1 MQRIT
6 RAGFLKLLLG
16 ASSAPG
22 LILSSG
28 GSSDSL
34 ATQAGDGQEAGLPY
48 GRSTRNLKTFGTAGK
63 EELLHPGQE
72 LTLFSRDGQ
81 GCLTHMWF
89 GGDWPGYGDTRIR
102 FYVDGEERPSI
113 DMQLFAGHGI
123 GWDDPSAP
131 WGSQRLGKTG
141 QPSGL
146 YNTYRL
152 PFGKGVR
159 VTGQLAK
166 TVTRPQPFWW
176 IFRGVENFPV
186 QLGQVQL
193 PDTARL
199 RLQVREDVTLEPFQ
213 MHAAGESA
221 AAGALYQVMLAVQ
234 SKNFSYLEGMVRAY
248 IDGARDP
255 LMLSS
260 GTEDYFLGT
269 YYFNR
274 GMYHLPLA
282 GLTHKAQDAQGN
294 CSFSAYRFH
303 EEDPIFFQNGFR
315 LLWRNGEKKD
325 GKVYGDAP
333 PQQSRVTSYVWIYE
347 W

>member
-1 MQRIT
+1 M
-6 RAGFLKLLLG
+6 KLLLG
-16 ASSAPG
+16 ASSASG
-22 LILSSG
+22 LILSSQRG
-28 GSSDSL
+28 KSHSL
-34 ATQAGDGQEAGLPY
+34 TVEADDGRDTAGQRGYP
-48 GRSTRNLKTFGTAGK
+48 TRNLNTFGTAGK
-63 EELLHPGQE
+63 EELLRPGQE

-81 GCLTHMWF
+81 GCLTHIWF
-89 GGDWPGYGDTRIR
+89 GGDWPSYGDTRIR
-102 FYVDGEERPSI
+102 FYVDGETRPSI

-123 GWDDPSAP
+123 GWEDSSAP

-146 YNTYRL
+146 YNTYRI
-152 PFGKGVR
+152 PFGKGIR
-159 VTGQLAK
+159 VTGELAK
-166 TVTRPQPFWW
+166 AVSNAQPFWW
-176 IFRGVENFPV
+176 ILRGVENLPV
-186 QLGQVQL
+186 QLGDVQL
-193 PDTARL
+193 PETARL
-199 RLQVREDVTLEPFQ
+199 RLHVRENVKLEPFQ
-213 MHAAGESA
+213 MHEAGESA

-234 SKNFSYLEGMVRAY
+234 SNNFSYLEGMLRAH

-282 GLTHKAQDAQGN
+282 GLTHKAQDSKGN
-294 CSFSAYRFH
+294 CTFSAYRFH

-315 LLWRNGEKKD
+315 LLWRNGEERD